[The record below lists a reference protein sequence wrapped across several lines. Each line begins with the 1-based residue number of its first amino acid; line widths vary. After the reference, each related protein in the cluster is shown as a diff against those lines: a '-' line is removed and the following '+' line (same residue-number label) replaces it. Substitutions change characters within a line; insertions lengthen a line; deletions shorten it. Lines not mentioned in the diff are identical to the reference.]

1 MSKECNRVL
10 VELTKC
16 CGSLRQFADQNWTVS
31 EHLYMDGRGGV
42 GGVGRDK
49 GSLAEIEEAICDRI
63 DGLVG
68 MAAVTG
74 SGVASSN
81 GNGPTSSTDAKG
93 GVHDEEMND
102 ANDDDDD
109 DKKITKKRKRGKDER
124 GSPQDVFDASVDFT
138 TGQFVSM
145 AELCRRL
152 FTDLGEQVEENEG
165 SADTAEH
172 SQDVGVHEPSVDEA
186 PASSSEASSTKPT
199 SADDGGSSEKGEGKD
214 VEMVPRVDMK
224 EARGSASGD
233 NDEREGEQPSGTM
246 GTGPSAGINDS
257 ASSGSTNSDE
267 NDRDDEEPNDKLVE
281 MDDDCK
287 DDEEPRDSSASSSS
301 PERGQL
307 TQSAAATLA
316 VLASG
321 SQTY

>member
-1 MSKECNRVL
+1 M
-10 VELTKC
+10 ELTKC

-74 SGVASSN
+74 SGVD
-81 GNGPTSSTDAKG
+81 GNYDDPDGPTCSSGDANG
-93 GVHDEEMND
+93 GAHYEDNND
-102 ANDDDDD
+102 ANGD

-152 FTDLGEQVEENEG
+152 FTDLGDQVEESEG
-165 SADTAEH
+165 SAEIAEH
-172 SQDVGVHEPSVDEA
+172 SQDVSVDRPSVDEA
-186 PASSSEASSTKPT
+186 PASSLEASSTGTKPT
-199 SADDGGSSEKGEGKD
+199 SAGDGGSSEKGEGKD
-214 VEMVPRVDMK
+214 VEMIPRADMN
-224 EARGSASGD
+224 EARGGASGD
-233 NDEREGEQPSGTM
+233 SDEGGGEQPSRTM
-246 GTGPSAGINDS
+246 GACPSAGSNDS
-257 ASSGSTNSDE
+257 ASSGGSTNSDE
-267 NDRDDEEPNDKLVE
+267 NDRDDEEPGDELVE
-281 MDDDCK
+281 MDEDCHD
-287 DDEEPRDSSASSSS
+287 DDEPRGSSASSSS